1 MSRIERRVA
10 VLVVGGA
17 FLRVAQDFVGLAQ
30 LLEFFLR
37 RVVARVFVRVI
48 FYGQLAVAF
57 SDFLKRDFAADFKN
71 LVIIAFGHLIPLQKR
86 AQTYGNG
93 GKWQELMAG
102 RVTPHGERTDEI
114 FSVLTVLKNNH
125 ATKERNKMKSMFPLT
140 LAAVVSTLFISSAP
154 LRASDTD
161 DRIESS
167 AAKSYTFKTY
177 LKDDSIKIE
186 SKDGVVTLTGT
197 VADASH
203 KSMAENTVASLPDV
217 KSVDD
222 QLKINGEQP
231 AEHSDAWITTKVKT
245 ALLFHRNVSA
255 TGTTVYTKNGV
266 VTLQGEASSMAQKEL
281 TTEYA
286 KDIDN
291 VKSVN
296 NEMTIAKTPATP
308 DATVGDKIDDAS
320 ITAQVKSSLLSHRS
334 TSSLHTTVSTTDG
347 VVTVGG
353 VAKNDAEKSLVTKL
367 ATDINGVTSVVNNM
381 TIAVQAAAN

>member
-1 MSRIERRVA
+1 
-10 VLVVGGA
+10 
-17 FLRVAQDFVGLAQ
+17 
-30 LLEFFLR
+30 
-37 RVVARVFVRVI
+37 
-48 FYGQLAVAF
+48 
-57 SDFLKRDFAADFKN
+57 
-71 LVIIAFGHLIPLQKR
+71 
-86 AQTYGNG
+86 
-93 GKWQELMAG
+93 
-102 RVTPHGERTDEI
+102 
-114 FSVLTVLKNNH
+114 
-125 ATKERNKMKSMFPLT
+125 MKSIFPLT
-140 LAAVVSTLFISSAP
+140 LATVVSTLFISSAP

-177 LKDDSIKIE
+177 LKNDSIKVE
-186 SKDGVVTLTGT
+186 SKDGIVTLTGT

-266 VTLQGEASSMAQKEL
+266 VTLQGEASSVAQKEL

-286 KDIDN
+286 RDIDN

-296 NEMTIAKTPATP
+296 NEMTVAKTPGAP
-308 DATVGDKIDDAS
+308 DATIGDKIDDAS
-320 ITAQVKSSLLSHRS
+320 ITAQVKSSLLSHHS
-334 TSSLHTTVSTTDG
+334 TSALHTTVSTTDG

-381 TIAVQAAAN
+381 TIAVQAASN